1 MENKNGINF
10 LKKFVIP
17 SKIKSYKIEKE
28 ICQISSA
35 HLCLATNINIKE
47 KVLIKIYDKE
57 IIQHNFDEISLIN
70 NDIFMMRLINHKNIL
85 KLYEIIES
93 PSYIFLVMENFN
105 PIKLIDY
112 LKSKKKL
119 SEDDSL
125 KIYTQI
131 ISVLLYFNEMN
142 IGHLNINPDDILI
155 DNSHNIKIC
164 DFKYSVF
171 YSSNEEVKCKYIG
184 NRDYLSP
191 ELISEKKCYPELADI
206 WSSGVLLYLCIVGQ
220 LPFKGI
226 NDLDLQKKIMSGEF
240 SLPLSISKNLQELF
254 KNIFEAKADLRYNL
268 EQIINSSLFK
278 EKKIKK
284 HNLAKGFN
292 VLSTKYPIDERVINI
307 CNTYFGIEPEDIK
320 QKLFK
325 NIFDPQTSLYKQII
339 TKLIKK
345 KISTEIDLTSKKFN
359 NYIENKKNILDDSI
373 QKNNIQE
380 NLEKLDEIKAKNIE
394 IQTTIEEKEKKTLI
408 DLDEL
413 NERYQNYLDDEK
425 EKEKENAEK
434 LEKNKNDEL
443 NNKDNN
449 IRKRNSVN
457 IISKKNFLKFNTY
470 ENQLNY
476 GRRMSSNVHI
486 GHSIKESLEKL
497 INKEKE
503 LKDLSSKD
511 VEKYIQNKTDIIQES
526 KEEEEKKEPS
536 PSLSKSSSLN
546 SSVNKTQ
553 SKILNNNISKDN
565 ENIKNKIDSNDKGK
579 KHVKINVDKN
589 KNNNLQKDKNNK
601 TTKAPPKETKE
612 EFISQIKNV
621 KLKKYTPNTYT
632 NPDEIKKKQKEEN
645 KNQSAIEYT
654 NLSVKN
660 VLEMVEENLKNAKK
674 NKNNLTAQKRKE
686 RTNINKKNRINKYN
700 KYNSTN
706 IYSSKA
712 YRKRKSIKNKDLYM
726 FHKKGMLVNKKDIP
740 KEKSKDDVSRFK
752 FRVKKYN
759 EEDIIQEKDLQE
771 FVIPKDYNTEK
782 KIKEEKR
789 KKFEEKRRKKGK
801 EERELEEKKKKE
813 LEKKRQK
820 EIEEQK
826 RKEEEEL
833 RLKLLEEERIRKE
846 KEEEERRIKEKE
858 EEEERQ
864 RLLEI
869 EKKRIMEEERERKLK
884 EMEEEEKRKLEEELI
899 RREKEKEKMR
909 LEEEEKIRKWKEEAK
924 RQKELEEK
932 KKREEE
938 EKERREE
945 EERIRKRLEES
956 EKKRRE
962 MQEES
967 RRRFEEYEK
976 MRKDEE
982 DKRILREQIRK
993 KKDEEIRLQREK
1005 QLKEKRERESNSERK
1020 KTVIKLQFE
1029 NDNESSEEEEE
1040 EEDEEE
1046 KKPIKKEIIE
1056 NKNNDKNNSSPN
1068 KKNINKYTLSSNPF
1082 DLYKD
1087 EYSDESIT
1095 PKAVQKKKSI
1105 KPRVSVHGAKKKRKT
1120 GPKLIDLNKFR
1131 ESELYPS
1138 ESESESS
1145 EENIISKNE
1154 NKNEGKI
1161 NTISGN
1167 TKNMLY
1173 NKFTDYFFDT
1183 SILNSEINTS
1193 KENNVEEKIV
1203 KKEEIKKPKL
1213 FYHYQK
1219 NIGRR
1224 ESKNIYLKNLQNRNK
1239 NKRITSIEKRT
1250 NISYINKNN
1259 NNKNNISLTN
1269 NKNIIPTYNIRTIRI
1284 RKPKNVEKDYNIE
1297 TNKTSITTLKS
1308 KNNVSKN
1315 KTNKRILKTKT
1326 ELTKIKVVPKKVT
1339 DSYNTKIQNLKKRMN
1354 NISNLKRKIN
1364 KKPIYDTFDNNDNN
1378 LDPLISNS
1386 TILTKRKK
1394 LNYPQFIPDFDI
1406 NSSNKSNR
1414 TLIKIKSKSKM
1425 NLKESELPL
1434 YKGDINYDNVSA
1446 KSIEETIKSLRN
1458 KYKLKGYTCLK
1469 KDKNKFKFV
1478 KGPNIHIAELMRLGN
1493 GLLYCNITKI

>member
-57 IIQHNFDEISLIN
+57 IVQHNFDEISLIN

-119 SEDDSL
+119 LEDDSL

-307 CNTYFGIEPEDIK
+307 CSTYFGIEPEDIK

-413 NERYQNYLDDEK
+413 NERYQNYLEDV
-425 EKEKENAEK
+425 KEKENEEK

-457 IISKKNFLKFNTY
+457 IIPKKNFLKFNTY

-497 INKEKE
+497 MNKENE

-553 SKILNNNISKDN
+553 SKILNNNINKDN
-565 ENIKNKIDSNDKGK
+565 DNIKNIIDSNDKQK

-601 TTKAPPKETKE
+601 TLKATAPKVTKE
-612 EFISQIKNV
+612 EFISQIKDV

-674 NKNNLTAQKRKE
+674 NKNNLNAQKRKE
-686 RTNINKKNRINKYN
+686 KTNINKKNRINKYN
-700 KYNSTN
+700 KYNNTN

-789 KKFEEKRRKKGK
+789 KKIEEKKRKKGK
-801 EERELEEKKKKE
+801 EKRELEEKKKKE

-846 KEEEERRIKEKE
+846 KEEEERRTKEK

-909 LEEEEKIRKWKEEAK
+909 LEEEEKIRKWKEEVK

-932 KKREEE
+932 KKKEEE

-1029 NDNESSEEEEE
+1029 PDNESSEEEEE

-1046 KKPIKKEIIE
+1046 KKPIKKETIE

-1145 EENIISKNE
+1145 EENIILKNE

-1167 TKNMLY
+1167 TKNSLY

-1239 NKRITSIEKRT
+1239 NKRITSMEKRT